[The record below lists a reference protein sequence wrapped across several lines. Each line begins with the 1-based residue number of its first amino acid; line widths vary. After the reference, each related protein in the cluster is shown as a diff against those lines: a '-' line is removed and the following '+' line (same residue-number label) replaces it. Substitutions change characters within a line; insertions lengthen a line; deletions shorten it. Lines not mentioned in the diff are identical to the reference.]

1 MQPLK
6 FQNPHSPSTLMMFYF
21 AFSCCDKPPM
31 KSSKQLA
38 GAFVSAYK
46 FQSITERS
54 QSRISRQEPG
64 GRSWGRDHREVLLTV
79 LLLADCSTTL
89 FTPIYMLRSRTT
101 HSWLGHPTSISNC
114 QSPHKHAH
122 RAIWWRQFHTWGHSS
137 QACLDFDK
145 LRKKIYHVW
154 HAGSCSPLICAPKIV
169 LDKH

>member
-1 MQPLK
+1 MQPMK

-79 LLLADCSTTL
+79 LLLADVQLPCLLQLTCSEVAL
-89 FTPIYMLRSRTT
+89 PIAGQAIPHQLAITKVLINMLTGQSD
-101 HSWLGHPTSISNC
+101 GDNSILE
-114 QSPHKHAH
+114 
-122 RAIWWRQFHTWGHSS
+122 AILPRYVQILTN
-137 QACLDFDK
+137 
-145 LRKKIYHVW
+145 
-154 HAGSCSPLICAPKIV
+154 
-169 LDKH
+169 